1 MSGIVRF
8 ANALADIA
16 DNEDL
21 RVTVKSS
28 VKGAGI
34 TAIGA
39 LLGGLVGG
47 RRGLLA
53 GGTIGALA
61 ATAMADDFRSVGDII
76 RNDLTSSQR
85 EELVESVMQAVGYTT
100 LGACMKM
107 MNVNPQLRSMAL
119 QAIRDFFGHNLDL
132 HIIGA

>member
-61 ATAMADDFRSVGDII
+61 ATAMAGKCCYWLKLIFINSLFFRRFPV
-76 RNDLTSSQR
+76 
-85 EELVESVMQAVGYTT
+85 
-100 LGACMKM
+100 CW
-107 MNVNPQLRSMAL
+107 
-119 QAIRDFFGHNLDL
+119 
-132 HIIGA
+132 